1 MVALRFLVPSVGVQ
15 IPVSLPLYKALR
27 FYGASFCL
35 RPSLLNI
42 VFLSLFKFCII
53 MTQTIKIYDTTL
65 RDGTQGEGVSF
76 TVAGKIR
83 IAEKLDQFGVDYIE
97 GGWPGSNPR
106 DMAFFEEA
114 KCLNLKNAK
123 ITAFGSTRRASL
135 SAKEDPQLKLLLNA
149 NTPVVTIFG
158 KTWLL
163 HVTEVIRT
171 TAEENL
177 KMIEDSVRFLT
188 DNGREVIYDAE
199 HFFDGFSDN
208 SEYALQT
215 LESAKR
221 GGAINLTLCDT
232 NGGKLVSEVNEIV
245 AKVIA
250 HFPDTPIGVH
260 CHNDSGLGV
269 AVSLAGVES
278 GASLVQGTINGVG
291 ERNGNANLITIIP
304 NLILKMNKELNCAA
318 NLNQIRDLSLFIDE
332 MANRSSDNS
341 APFVGPAA
349 FAHKGGVHADAAAK
363 VKNSY
368 EHIEPEL
375 VGNRTRVLVSDMSG
389 RSSVMMKAK
398 EIGVDL
404 DARSPELKDFLA
416 ELKELE
422 FRGYGYEAA
431 DASFKLL
438 LNRFL
443 KGKKNDFE
451 LIDYRVMVGHQS
463 ALKRTVS
470 EATVQV
476 KIGDQIHHTVAEA
489 NGPVGALDD
498 ALRRA
503 IAPVF
508 PEIMDVELIDFKV
521 RILESQHGADAI
533 IRVQIEST
541 DGNEIWGTVGASDN
555 IIEATWEALVDSVEY
570 KILLESEK

>member
-1 MVALRFLVPSVGVQ
+1 
-15 IPVSLPLYKALR
+15 
-27 FYGASFCL
+27 
-35 RPSLLNI
+35 
-42 VFLSLFKFCII
+42 
-53 MTQTIKIYDTTL
+53 MTRSIKIYDTTL

-83 IAEKLDQFGVDYIE
+83 IAERLDQFGVDYIE

-114 KCLNLKNAK
+114 KSLNLKNAK
-123 ITAFGSTRRASL
+123 IAAFGSTRRASL
-135 SAKEDPQLKLLLNA
+135 SAKEDPQLKLLLDA

-163 HVTEVIRT
+163 HVTEILRT

-177 KMIEDSVRFLT
+177 RMIEDSVRFLT

-199 HFFDGFSDN
+199 HFFDGFCDN
-208 SEYALQT
+208 SEYALQA

-221 GGAINLTLCDT
+221 GGATNLTLCDT

-250 HFPDTPIGVH
+250 RFPDTPIGVH

-269 AVSLAGVES
+269 AVSLAGIES
-278 GASLVQGTINGVG
+278 GATLVQGTINGLG
-291 ERNGNANLITIIP
+291 ERNGNANLTTIIP
-304 NLILKMNKELNCAA
+304 NLILKMDKELNCAA
-318 NLNQIRDLSLFIDE
+318 NLDQIRDLSLFVDE
-332 MANRSSDNS
+332 MANRVADNS

-363 VKNSY
+363 VKHSY

-375 VGNRTRVLVSDMSG
+375 VGNSTRVLVSDMSG
-389 RSSVMMKAK
+389 RSSVLMKAK

-404 DARSPELKDFLA
+404 DANSPELKDFLA
-416 ELKELE
+416 ELKGLE

-443 KGKKNDFE
+443 KDKKEDFE
-451 LIDYRVMVGHQS
+451 LIGYRVIVGHQS

-476 KIGDQIHHTVAEA
+476 RIGNETHHTVAEA

-498 ALRRA
+498 ALRKA

-508 PEIMDVELIDFKV
+508 PEIIDVELIDFKV

-570 KILLESEK
+570 KILLESDK

>member
-1 MVALRFLVPSVGVQ
+1 
-15 IPVSLPLYKALR
+15 
-27 FYGASFCL
+27 
-35 RPSLLNI
+35 
-42 VFLSLFKFCII
+42 
-53 MTQTIKIYDTTL
+53 MTQSIKIYDTTL

-114 KCLNLKNAK
+114 KGLNLKNAK
-123 ITAFGSTRRASL
+123 IAAFGSTRRANL
-135 SAKEDPQLKLLLNA
+135 SAKEDPQLKLLLDA

-163 HVTEVIRT
+163 HVTEILRT

-177 KMIEDSVRFLT
+177 RMIEDSVRFLT

-199 HFFDGFSDN
+199 HFFDGFCDN
-208 SEYALQT
+208 SEYALQA

-250 HFPDTPIGVH
+250 HFPDMPIGVH

-278 GASLVQGTINGVG
+278 GASLVQGTINGLG
-291 ERNGNANLITIIP
+291 ERNGNANLTTIIP
-304 NLILKMNKELNCAA
+304 NLILKMDKELNCAP
-318 NLNQIRDLSLFIDE
+318 NLDQIRDLSLFVDE
-332 MANRSSDNS
+332 MANRASDNS

-363 VKNSY
+363 VKHSY

-404 DARSPELKDFLA
+404 DASSPELKDFLA
-416 ELKELE
+416 ELKGLE

-443 KGKKNDFE
+443 KGKKEDFE
-451 LIDYRVMVGHQS
+451 LIGYRVIVGHQS

-476 KIGDQIHHTVAEA
+476 RIGDETHHTVAEA

-498 ALRRA
+498 ALRKA